1 MIKTLV
7 YSPDDG
13 VTVHEGIIDF
23 QELISRDDCTFWVD
37 LDKPVDE
44 EAFILT
50 SDFHFHPLVIED
62 VIVEKGPPKLDVF
75 DKYLFMVFY
84 ISYYKSAGELGKKEI
99 DLFLGDNFVVTIH
112 NDSFPM
118 LEKIRNRCLRD
129 ERVLSRGAVFTFHT
143 ILDYL
148 VDEFIEVQDE
158 VQRFIDRL
166 EAVVFSGT
174 AESSI
179 LKRIFELKEDI
190 GALRRLA
197 TTQRQILW
205 RFSKGEYK
213 LAKGASLIYFRDV
226 FDHMNDIVEHAET
239 FNDLLSNILH
249 VYLSMASEKTNTI
262 MKTLTIFTAVL
273 LPLSVISGIYG
284 MNFDFPERNI
294 PGSYFIILGAM
305 ATIVVTMLIIFK
317 RKDWL

>member
-7 YSPDDG
+7 YNPDDG

-23 QELISRDDCTFWVD
+23 QELISREDCTFWVD
-37 LDKPVDE
+37 LDKPIDE
-44 EAFILT
+44 EAFVLT

-75 DKYLFMVFY
+75 DEYLFMVFY

-99 DLFLGDNFVVTIH
+99 DLFLGGNFVVTIH

-118 LEKIRNRCLRD
+118 LEKIRNRCMRD

-205 RFSKGEYK
+205 RFSKGEYR

-226 FDHMNDIVEHAET
+226 FDHMNDIVEHAES

-284 MNFDFPERNI
+284 MNVDFPEKNI
-294 PGSYFIILGAM
+294 PGNYFIILGIM
-305 ATIVVTMLIIFK
+305 AAIVLTMLIIFK

>member
-7 YSPDDG
+7 YNPDDG
-13 VTVHEGIIDF
+13 VSVHEGIIDF
-23 QELISRDDCTFWVD
+23 QELSEQKDCTFWVD
-37 LDKPVDE
+37 LDKPIDE

-99 DLFLGDNFVVTIH
+99 DLFLGNNFVVTIH

-129 ERVLSRGAVFTFHT
+129 ERVLSRGATFTFHT

-148 VDEFIEVQDE
+148 VDEFIEIQDE

-166 EAVVFSGT
+166 EADVFSGR
-174 AESSI
+174 AEASI

-213 LAKGASLIYFRDV
+213 LATGASLVYFRDV
-226 FDHMNDIVEHAET
+226 YDHINDIVEHAES
-239 FNDLLSNILH
+239 FNDLLTNILH
-249 VYLSMASEKTNTI
+249 VYLSMVSEKTNTI
-262 MKTLTIFTAVL
+262 MKTLTILTAVL
-273 LPLSVISGIYG
+273 LPLSVIAGIYG
-284 MNFDFPERNI
+284 MNFDFPEKRI
-294 PGSYFIILGAM
+294 PGAYFIVLGVM
-305 ATIVVTMLIIFK
+305 AVIVAAMLIIFK

>member
-7 YSPDDG
+7 YNPDDG

-23 QELISRDDCTFWVD
+23 QELVSREDCTFWVD

-75 DKYLFMVFY
+75 DEYLFMVFY

-99 DLFLGDNFVVTIH
+99 DLFLGGNFVVTIH

-205 RFSKGEYK
+205 RFSKGEYR

-226 FDHMNDIVEHAET
+226 FDHMNDIVEHAES

>member
-1 MIKTLV
+1 MIKTLA
-7 YSPDDG
+7 YNPDDG
-13 VTVHEGIIDF
+13 VTVHDGIIDF
-23 QELISRDDCTFWVD
+23 QALISREDCTFWVD

-75 DKYLFMVFY
+75 ENYLFLVFY

-99 DLFLGDNFVVTIH
+99 DLFLGGNFVVTIH

-118 LEKIRNRCLRD
+118 LEKIRKRCLRD
-129 ERVLSRGAVFTFHT
+129 ERVLSRGAVFSLHT
-143 ILDYL
+143 VLDYL
-148 VDEFIEVQDE
+148 VDEFVEIQDE
-158 VQRFIDRL
+158 VQRFIDQL
-166 EAVVFSGT
+166 EADVFSGT
-174 AESSI
+174 AQPSI

-197 TTQRQILW
+197 STERQILW

-226 FDHMNDIVEHAET
+226 FDHMNDIVDHAEN

-262 MKTLTIFTAVL
+262 MKTLTIFTAIL

-284 MNFDFPERNI
+284 MNFDFPEKQI
-294 PGSYFIILGAM
+294 PGSYYIVLGLM
-305 ATIVVTMLIIFK
+305 ASIVTVLLIIFK

>member
-1 MIKTLV
+1 MIKTLA
-7 YSPDDG
+7 YNPDDG

-23 QELISRDDCTFWVD
+23 QELVSRDDCTFWVD

-50 SDFHFHPLVIED
+50 SDFNFHPLVIED

-143 ILDYL
+143 VLDYL
-148 VDEFIEVQDE
+148 VDEFIEIQDE

-166 EAVVFSGT
+166 EADVFSGT

-197 TTQRQILW
+197 TTQKQILW

-226 FDHMNDIVEHAET
+226 FDHMSDIVEHAESY
-239 FNDLLSNILH
+239 NDLLSNILH

-284 MNFDFPERNI
+284 MNFDFPERYV
-294 PGSYFIILGAM
+294 PGSYFIVLGIM
-305 ATIVVTMLIIFK
+305 ATIVVTLLIIFK

>member
-1 MIKTLV
+1 MIKTLA
-7 YSPDDG
+7 YNPDDG

-23 QELISRDDCTFWVD
+23 QELAAKNECTFWVD
-37 LDKPVDE
+37 LEKPVDE

-50 SDFHFHPLVIED
+50 SDFHFHPLVVED

-75 DKYLFMVFY
+75 ENYLFLVFY

-143 ILDYL
+143 ILDYM
-148 VDEFIEVQDE
+148 VDEFIDVQNE
-158 VQRFIDRL
+158 VQRYIDRL
-166 EAVVFSGT
+166 EADVFSGT
-174 AESSI
+174 AEASI

-197 TTQRQILW
+197 STQKQILW

-226 FDHMNDIVEHAET
+226 FDHMNVIVEHAEN

-262 MKTLTIFTAVL
+262 MKTLTIFTAIL

-284 MNFDFPERNI
+284 MNFDFPEKNV
-294 PGSYFIILGAM
+294 PVSYFIVLGLM
-305 ATIVVTMLIIFK
+305 AAIITTLLIIFK

>member
-7 YSPDDG
+7 YNPDDG

-23 QELISRDDCTFWVD
+23 QGLISREDCTFWVD

-148 VDEFIEVQDE
+148 VDEFIEIQDE

-190 GALRRLA
+190 GVLRRLA

-294 PGSYFIILGAM
+294 PGSYFIVLGAM
-305 ATIVVTMLIIFK
+305 ATIVVTLLIIFK